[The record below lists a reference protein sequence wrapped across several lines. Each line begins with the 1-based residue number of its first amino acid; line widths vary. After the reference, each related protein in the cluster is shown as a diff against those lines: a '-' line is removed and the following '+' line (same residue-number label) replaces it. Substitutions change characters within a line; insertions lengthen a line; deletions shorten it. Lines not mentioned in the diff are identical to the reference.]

1 MSEVRAVVLEK
12 FNEPLVMKTFPV
24 PDLKEG
30 EVLVKIEA
38 AGVCGSD
45 VHMWEGRDPR
55 TPASHDPWATRE
67 LERSWMS
74 TEKKGMSMEDL
85 LKGETRSYGT
95 GG

>member
-1 MSEVRAVVLEK
+1 MESKAMVLEK
-12 FNEPLVMKTFPV
+12 FNQPLPMRAFPI

-55 TPASHDPWATRE
+55 IRLPMILGHE
-67 LERSWMS
+67 GVGEI
-74 TEKKGMSMEDL
+74 L

-95 GG
+95 GV